1 MCFGVKL
8 DKLLLDSHKRVKKDK
23 EKNFKKKQKFFLSRL
38 SLVVLKYLVTFIRAL
53 LLFREEEEV
62 KEEGEDE
69 KNTEEPQRTTSSL
82 LLEPH
87 LSTRDKSDHA
97 FKRRGVEEA
106 TKKLV

>member
-8 DKLLLDSHKRVKKDK
+8 DKLLLDKSHKRVEKDK
-23 EKNFKKKQKFFLSRL
+23 EKFQKKTKIFSLSFSNISSL
-38 SLVVLKYLVTFIRAL
+38 SSAQI
-53 LLFREEEEV
+53 LFREEEEV

-87 LSTRDKSDHA
+87 LSTRNKSDHA

-106 TKKLV
+106 TKKLVI

>member
-1 MCFGVKL
+1 MSENKL
-8 DKLLLDSHKRVKKDK
+8 VDKSQKRVKKKTK
-23 EKNFKKKQKFFLSRL
+23 EISKKQNFFLSCLFFSFSNISSL
-38 SLVVLKYLVTFIRAL
+38 SSAQI
-53 LLFREEEEV
+53 LFREEEEV

-82 LLEPH
+82 LLEQPQNAH
-87 LSTRDKSDHA
+87 KRNKSDHA

>member
-1 MCFGVKL
+1 L
-8 DKLLLDSHKRVKKDK
+8 S
-23 EKNFKKKQKFFLSRL
+23 FFLVLNISSL
-38 SLVVLKYLVTFIRAL
+38 SSAL
-53 LLFREEEEV
+53 FFSKEV

-87 LSTRDKSDHA
+87 LSTRNKSDHA

-106 TKKLV
+106 TKKLVI

>member
-1 MCFGVKL
+1 VCFGVL
-8 DKLLLDSHKRVKKDK
+8 TIIRDSHKRVKKTRK
-23 EKNFKKKQKFFLSRL
+23 KISKKQKIFLSRL
-38 SLVVLKYLVTFIRAL
+38 FSSFSNISSLSSSA

-82 LLEPH
+82 LLEQPQNAH
-87 LSTRDKSDHA
+87 KRDKSDHA

-106 TKKLV
+106 TKKLVI

>member
-1 MCFGVKL
+1 M
-8 DKLLLDSHKRVKKDK
+8 KKDK
-23 EKNFKKKQKFFLSRL
+23 EKNFKKKQKFF
-38 SLVVLKYLVTFIRAL
+38 SLVCSRRSQISRHFHQA

-82 LLEPH
+82 LLEQPQNAH
-87 LSTRDKSDHA
+87 KRDKSDHA

-106 TKKLV
+106 TKKLVI

>member
-1 MCFGVKL
+1 MSENKL
-8 DKLLLDSHKRVKKDK
+8 VDKSQKRVKKKTK
-23 EKNFKKKQKFFLSRL
+23 EISKKQNFFLSCLFFSFSNISSL
-38 SLVVLKYLVTFIRAL
+38 SSAQI
-53 LLFREEEEV
+53 LFREEEEV

-87 LSTRDKSDHA
+87 LSTRNKSDHA